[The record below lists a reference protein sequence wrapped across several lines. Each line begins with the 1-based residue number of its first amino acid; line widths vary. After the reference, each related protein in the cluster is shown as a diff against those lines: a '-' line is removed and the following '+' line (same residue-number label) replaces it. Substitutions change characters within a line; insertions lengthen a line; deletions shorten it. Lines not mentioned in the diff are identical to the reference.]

1 MKDLEYR
8 NIGIME
14 DCKID
19 DLVKSPSI
27 VTPAEAGVQ
36 NVLK

>member
-14 DCKID
+14 EWKIGMVED
-19 DLVKSPSI
+19 WKNGMMGLN
-27 VTPAEAGVQ
+27 G
-36 NVLK
+36 

>member
-14 DCKID
+14 EWKDGMMEDCR
-19 DLVKSPSI
+19 
-27 VTPAEAGVQ
+27 TAGDPRA
-36 NVLK
+36 